1 MLIGSCVGGMA
12 ELLAPGN
19 YVRADSALYTDFYA
33 QNIIF
38 RTIKKYSKNFKCL
51 HRQRKCRND
60 FVDLC
65 NDSYNF
71 I

>member
-1 MLIGSCVGGMA
+1 MLASKFLFNTQWRRTEYVMLIGSCVGGKA

-38 RTIKKYSKNFKCL
+38 RSI
-51 HRQRKCRND
+51 
-60 FVDLC
+60 
-65 NDSYNF
+65 
-71 I
+71 